1 MPKISVIVPVY
12 NVEKYLPQCLDSIL
26 AQTFTDFELIL
37 VNDGSKDRSGNICDE
52 YAQKDSRIVVIHKEN
67 GGASSARNSG
77 LDIAK
82 GEWISFI
89 DSDDYVTPNYLSDL
103 ISEAQANCASLV
115 IQGHIYQKKGSETS
129 ATLTISKVFQLPE
142 QADLIW
148 QNLNVFKYCGPYGK
162 IFSNKTIK
170 AHNVRYSQG
179 MIIAEDYDF
188 LLKYIKHC
196 NRIYLSQTVNYVY
209 CGHDGSTCTK
219 IYSPEIELFGLIQA
233 DSSYISLFSRV
244 GEKSSI
250 LNQYHLFVA
259 YITHRVIISV
269 YLSTDDRKTRLTY
282 IKSIPDKF
290 RTIYSKHFSAS
301 TIFLKAVKLL
311 FSHKCF
317 NTLDFILALRFKLL
331 HD

>member
-1 MPKISVIVPVY
+1 M
-12 NVEKYLPQCLDSIL
+12 
-26 AQTFTDFELIL
+26 F
-37 VNDGSKDRSGNICDE
+37 DRE
-52 YAQKDSRIVVIHKEN
+52 RKRKE
-67 GGASSARNSG
+67 
-77 LDIAK
+77 
-82 GEWISFI
+82 
-89 DSDDYVTPNYLSDL
+89 
-103 ISEAQANCASLV
+103 
-115 IQGHIYQKKGSETS
+115 
-129 ATLTISKVFQLPE
+129 
-142 QADLIW
+142 
-148 QNLNVFKYCGPYGK
+148 
-162 IFSNKTIK
+162 
-170 AHNVRYSQG
+170 
-179 MIIAEDYDF
+179 
-188 LLKYIKHC
+188 
-196 NRIYLSQTVNYVY
+196 
-209 CGHDGSTCTK
+209 STCTK

-269 YLSTDDRKTRLTY
+269 YLSNDDRKTRLTY